1 MDVDDKQ
8 ENNGEKRKQA
18 PCRNPPHVK
27 RRNLGENGYVKAIQ
41 RDKEREVVIF
51 CKNTYPGPAK
61 G

>member
-18 PCRNPPHVK
+18 PCRNTPHVK

-41 RDKEREVVIF
+41 RDKE
-51 CKNTYPGPAK
+51 
-61 G
+61 